1 MRQGWGITE
10 VLPGHQP
17 SRLSAL
23 FCRWQA
29 GGRGRG
35 RTTGLAL
42 LPTAG
47 VGGGTDRKW

>member
-1 MRQGWGITE
+1 MGQGWGITE
-10 VLPGHQP
+10 VLPGRQP
-17 SRLSAL
+17 SRLSTL

-35 RTTGLAL
+35 RTTSPAL

-47 VGGGTDRKW
+47 VGGGTDWKW